1 MRIAASA
8 LVVVAAIG
16 CERRAL
22 QADGGGGAG
31 PIGLDAAAGTIG
43 SDARTIDV
51 APPLDALTP
60 PDAISTPDVS
70 CGSKVTFRRHKD
82 PIDMLLVV
90 DRAVDR
96 LTWDQM
102 TGALIDLARALDTRY
117 PYRWALKIF
126 PEEGPACGAGTVT
139 SKIDVPFGDGDSSR
153 VIAALFAAPPAGNGR
168 PTAAA
173 LTAARAYL
181 ATVTDEIPKLM
192 MLVTAGAPTCA
203 GTAGALTSDPVQ
215 AQADAIAAITP
226 ADGVALTF
234 VMAAGGVSPG
244 ADVDALNQ
252 LAVAGGYVHAGLT
265 AFFPSTDTT
274 DLRTLLTLMSDTSCT
289 FPVQPLPPYVSN
301 RVSLNGSEIPYDNT
315 RQNGWA
321 YTDESQTALSL
332 YGRACDALLSSRDA
346 ELVITYQCSLI

>member
-1 MRIAASA
+1 
-8 LVVVAAIG
+8 
-16 CERRAL
+16 
-22 QADGGGGAG
+22 
-31 PIGLDAAAGTIG
+31 
-43 SDARTIDV
+43 
-51 APPLDALTP
+51 
-60 PDAISTPDVS
+60 
-70 CGSKVTFRRHKD
+70 
-82 PIDMLLVV
+82 MLLVV

-126 PEEGPACGAGTVT
+126 PEDGPACGAGTVT
-139 SKIDVPFGDGDSSR
+139 SKIDVPFADGDSSR
-153 VIAALFAAPPAGNGR
+153 VNAALFAAPPAGNGR

-215 AQADAIAAITP
+215 AQADAVAAITP
-226 ADGVALTF
+226 ANGVVYTF
-234 VMAAGGVSPG
+234 VMAAGGVTAG

>member
-43 SDARTIDV
+43 SDA
-51 APPLDALTP
+51 LTP
-60 PDAISTPDVS
+60 PDATSTPDVS
-70 CGSKVTFRRHKD
+70 CGSKVTFRTQKVPR
-82 PIDMLLVV
+82 DMLLVV

-117 PYRWALKIF
+117 PYRWALKTF
-126 PEEGPACGAGTVT
+126 PEDGPACGAGTVT
-139 SKIDVPFGDGDSSR
+139 SKIDVPFADGDSSP
-153 VIAALFAAPPAGNGR
+153 VIAALFAAVPAGNGR

-181 ATVTDEIPKLM
+181 ATVTDGNPKLL

-215 AQADAIAAITP
+215 AQADAVAAIAP

-252 LAVAGGYVHAGLT
+252 LAVAGGYGHAGLT

>member
-1 MRIAASA
+1 MRIAALA
-8 LVVVAAIG
+8 IVGVAAIG

-43 SDARTIDV
+43 SDA
-51 APPLDALTP
+51 LTP

-70 CGSKVTFRRHKD
+70 CGSKVTFRTQKVPR
-82 PIDMLLVV
+82 DMLLVV

-126 PEEGPACGAGTVT
+126 PEDGPACGAGTVT
-139 SKIDVPFGDGDSSR
+139 SKIDVPFADGDSSR
-153 VIAALFAAPPAGNGR
+153 VNAALFAAPPAGNGR

-203 GTAGALTSDPVQ
+203 GTPGALTSDPVQ
-215 AQADAIAAITP
+215 AQADAVAAIAP

-274 DLRTLLTLMSDTSCT
+274 DLRAVLTPPMSDTSCT
-289 FPVQPLPPYVSN
+289 FPLQPLPPYVSN

>member
-1 MRIAASA
+1 MRIAALA
-8 LVVVAAIG
+8 LLAVAAIG
-16 CERRAL
+16 CGRRAL
-22 QADGGGGAG
+22 QADGGGAG
-31 PIGLDAAAGTIG
+31 PIGLDAAAGAIG
-43 SDARTIDV
+43 SDARTIEV

-60 PDAISTPDVS
+60 PD